1 MATFIALLSTA
12 GLFAMANAQSAAAPI
27 TTSLLVAGA
36 DKQPLAASVIGADRT
51 ATTYSINCPPGTDS
65 NECGMGPGMTV
76 TQFGTTAYA
85 GLMSDPSFTYSWS
98 CQLAGTTAATCVQS
112 AGGQSANFPGVET
125 TTLSASEISLFPV
138 TITAGQTKLAAAT
151 AASTT
156 TGHSSASTGAAALTA
171 SGQRSASN
179 TGAAATPSTTPNAG
193 SRVILGWAAVALSL
207 GASAIYLC

>member
-1 MATFIALLSTA
+1 MATFFLLGTA

-36 DKQPLAASVIGADRT
+36 DKQPLAGSVIGADRT

-85 GLMSDPSFTYSWS
+85 GIMSDPSFTYSWS

-151 AASTT
+151 AASAT
-156 TGHSSASTGAAALTA
+156 TGHSSAGTGAASTA

-179 TGAAATPSTTPNAG
+179 TGAAATPSTTPNTG
-193 SRVILGWAAVALSL
+193 SRVTFGWAAVALSL
-207 GASAIYLC
+207 GASAVYLF